1 MSDQD
6 LARLVGGLRS
16 ALLQLHKKLIDWA
29 REEYSREVAP
39 VENPYRFLSLLT
51 SDPYFEWLR
60 PLSEIIVRI
69 DELEARPPIEVG
81 AAVELRDVVIR
92 TFEDESEERQFSR
105 RLADAMRSDPGL
117 ASDEAMIRMLTERLP
132 SN

>member
-51 SDPYFEWLR
+51 TDPRFEWLR

-69 DELEARPPIEVG
+69 DEIEAKPPIEVR
-81 AAVELRDVVIR
+81 AAVELRDVVVR
-92 TFEDESEERQFSR
+92 TLDDDARGFSA

-117 ASDEAMIRMLTERLP
+117 ATDEAMIRMLAERLP

>member
-6 LARLVGGLRS
+6 VTRLVGGLRS

-29 REEYSREVAP
+29 REEYSRDVAP
-39 VENPYRFLSLLT
+39 VDNPYRFLSLLT
-51 SDPYFEWLR
+51 TDPYFEWLR

-69 DELEARPPIEVG
+69 DEMESKLPIEIG
-81 AAVELRDVVIR
+81 EAVALREVVLR
-92 TFEDESEERQFSR
+92 TFDDDSDVRQFSR
-105 RLADAMRSDPGL
+105 RLADAMLSDPGM